1 MKLHTETKKL
11 IENLIHEIS
20 EHKTIEKTAA
30 NIPIIVEST
39 LQFLV
44 NEKPKNL
51 KSITFTSIDEKTANL
66 FFNELKKINIINK

>member
-30 NIPIIVEST
+30 NLLKQTNLTKIEIEDKEVE
-39 LQFLV
+39 LENLL
-44 NEKPKNL
+44 NEYARVQ
-51 KSITFTSIDEKTANL
+51 IDKLNTNQ
-66 FFNELKKINIINK
+66 

>member
-30 NIPIIVEST
+30 NLLKQTNLTKIEIEDKEVE
-39 LQFLV
+39 LENLL
-44 NEKPKNL
+44 NEY
-51 KSITFTSIDEKTANL
+51 ARV
-66 FFNELKKINIINK
+66 